1 MIEVIV
7 MSIVSPH
14 PHDIPFSHLV
24 NLNEF
29 LIQFLLLL
37 LLIVPGVHLR
47 ESKVLDLI
55 LSHESMLHSALD
67 VVYLELLAPL
77 RHQLVLVETCV
88 VSDCVLLT
96 LVEVVQRE
104 RTLVWRTNRHA
115 CLPICHLK
123 FRVLV
128 V

>member
-1 MIEVIV
+1 MIKGIV

-47 ESKVLDLI
+47 ESEVLDLI
-55 LSHESMLHSALD
+55 LSHEPMLHSALD

-77 RHQLVLVETCV
+77 RHQLVLVKTSV
-88 VSDCVLLT
+88 VPDGVFFA
-96 LVEVVQRE
+96 LVEVVE
-104 RTLVWRTNRHA
+104 GEGALVGCGDRHA
-115 CLPICHLK
+115 GASGHC
-123 FRVLV
+123 
-128 V
+128 